1 MSSETVERSVES
13 VIKGGAGVI
22 QLREKSLSSRE
33 LFELAKR
40 VKSVTD
46 NYNVPLIINDRL
58 DIALSVDAAGVHL
71 GQSDLPCRE
80 ARRIL
85 GNDKIIGV
93 TAPSV
98 KLAQTAQADGA
109 DYIGVGAMFASST
122 KPNVKV
128 NTIDNLLA
136 IRKAVDIPIAAIG
149 GIRRSNVL
157 ALKGTGINAAA
168 VISDII
174 SDKNPEQ
181 AAKQMCELL
190 TRL

>member
-1 MSSETVERSVES
+1 MSSETVEQSVES

-46 NYNVPLIINDRL
+46 SYNVPLIINDRL

-149 GIRRSNVL
+149 GIKRSNVL
-157 ALKGTGINAAA
+157 ALKGTAINAAA

-174 SDKNPEQ
+174 SDKKPEQ

>member
-1 MSSETVERSVES
+1 MSSETVEQSVES

-46 NYNVPLIINDRL
+46 SYNVPLIINDRL

-80 ARRIL
+80 ARHIL

-98 KLAQTAQADGA
+98 KLAQMAQADGA

-149 GIRRSNVL
+149 GIKRSNVL

-181 AAKQMCELL
+181 AAKQMCEIL